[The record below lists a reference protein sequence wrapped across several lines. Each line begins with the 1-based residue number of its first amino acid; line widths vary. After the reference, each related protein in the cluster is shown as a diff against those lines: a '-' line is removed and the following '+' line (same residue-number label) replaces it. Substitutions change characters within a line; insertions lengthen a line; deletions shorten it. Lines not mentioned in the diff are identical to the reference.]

1 MAKDISKMNDFEP
14 LFQELGKYPTLHSAL
29 RPYVEWAV
37 IKTPGNGIHHKV
49 IRALRNKDN
58 QTLGKLDKLFADA
71 QSILGINADE
81 FNRTFGF
88 HDDLLVDDPEKIH
101 DVIAEPLLAVKLIE
115 HGFSAIK
122 RLHESIT
129 VNGSQLPLAD
139 FTAERGGLKV
149 AVELKTIR
157 TERAIVE
164 GKPTGNAMKP
174 DWWGEMFLNNART
187 KIEGKD
193 RRVVK
198 QLINTCD
205 QFGCNVSMLVLYSRR
220 LGVSALSE
228 PHEYREKLEALKE
241 EYPQIDFFA
250 SMDYYGTFAMVPDIP

>member
-1 MAKDISKMNDFEP
+1 MSDSEP
-14 LFQELGKYPTLHSAL
+14 LFLELAKYRVLDATL
-29 RPYVEWAV
+29 RPYVQWA
-37 IKTPGNGIHHKV
+37 IMKTSGNGSNHKI
-49 IRALRNKDN
+49 IRALVNKDD
-58 QTLGKLDKLFADA
+58 QALGKLDKLFADA

-115 HGFSAIK
+115 HGFSVIK
-122 RLHESIT
+122 RLPKSIT

-139 FTAERGGLKV
+139 FTAERGGLKF

-157 TERAIVE
+157 TERVIVE

-187 KIEGKD
+187 KIEDKD
-193 RRVVK
+193 RHLIK
-198 QLINTCD
+198 QLINTCG
-205 QFGCNVSMLVLYSRR
+205 QFECNVSMLVLYSRR

-228 PHEYREKLEALKE
+228 PHEYREKLEVLKE